1 METLGTV
8 ILTML
13 SYIRP
18 VGESIS
24 TNQGKPIDAYPGYDT
39 QFYGSGT
46 MALQQAL
53 NLAKAKS
60 GSAQAEVLL
69 PAYACPDLI
78 SACVGADVKAVLMD
92 NAAPNSPFPSIE
104 TIKQLTNENTAAV
117 ILVNFLG
124 ISPSSQLFNDIKEL
138 KLLIIEDRAQSFIPP
153 EETSLLIGDY
163 IVFSFGKG
171 KPVSLLGGGALLIKD
186 QNTPNSIGDHQ
197 EQANAKLPWLIRL
210 YNLIIQPFF
219 YYFLMKTPGLSIGET
234 HYHVPEK
241 ITLMDNARLALL
253 DSNIDKQYRSRQPFA
268 QEQLYTIC
276 ASPKNIQALSSEL
289 PQLLLRFPILCNNQ
303 LTRDQILSQ
312 LNQQGIGASKMYK
325 TTLPNIEGTPLS
337 EAQKQ
342 NPYPC
347 AQSFA
352 DRLLTLPCH
361 SDVGVSSLSKIAD
374 ILSAHALPAETNKQE
389 IH

>member
-1 METLGTV
+1 
-8 ILTML
+8 ML

-24 TNQGKPIDAYPGYDT
+24 TKQGKPINAYTGYDT

-78 SACVGADVKAVLMD
+78 SACVGAGVKAILMD
-92 NAAPNSPFPSIE
+92 STTPNSPFPSIE
-104 TIKQLTNENTAAV
+104 TIKQFSNKNTVAV

-138 KLLIIEDRAQSFIPP
+138 ELPIIEDRAQSFIPP
-153 EETSLLIGDY
+153 EEASLLIGDY

-171 KPVSLLGGGALLIKD
+171 KPVSLLGGGALLIKG
-186 QNTPNSIGDHQ
+186 QNTPHPIDDHQ

-219 YYFLMKTPGLSIGET
+219 YYFLMKIPGLSIGET
-234 HYHVPEK
+234 HYHAPEK

-253 DSNIDKQYRSRQPFA
+253 DSNVDKQYRSRQPFA
-268 QEQLYTIC
+268 QEQLYAIC
-276 ASPKNIQALSSEL
+276 ADSQHIQALGDSEL
-289 PQLLLRFPILCNNQ
+289 PQLLLRFPILCDNQ

-312 LNQQGIGASKMYK
+312 LNQQGIGASKMYQ

-337 EAQKQ
+337 QAQKQ
-342 NPYPC
+342 KAYPC

-361 SDVGVSSLSKIAD
+361 SDVSARSLRKIAD
-374 ILSAHALPAETNKQE
+374 ILRAQDVPAKTNKQE